1 MKTKK
6 SQTPKPS
13 EAELSRNELTQLY
26 AVLQSCSN
34 NANVQPATIHYCRK
48 VKKHVLGHMQAYET
62 DLKELMAEYK
72 VPATTDEHG
81 ATQFVWEGM
90 KDEKLIGG
98 LYGELIK
105 QTYQLD
111 NLNTLSVTEFIKHT
125 RGLSESQMDVF
136 EKYLVKA
143 END

>member
-1 MKTKK
+1 MKKDK
-6 SQTPKPS
+6 TPQQPS
-13 EAELSRNELTQLY
+13 KEELELPELNQLY
-26 AVLQSCSN
+26 TVLQSCSN

-48 VKKHVLGHMQAYET
+48 VKKQVLNHMQAYET

-72 VPATTDEHG
+72 VPQTTDELG
-81 ATQFVWEGM
+81 APQFVWEGM

-105 QTYQLD
+105 QTYAID
-111 NLNTLSVTEFIKHT
+111 NLNALSQTEFIKHT

-143 END
+143 DD